1 MDKLRITGGARL
13 HGEVTISGAK
23 NSALPILCA
32 GLLTADPLTI
42 ANVPHLNDTATMLRL
57 LGRMGAGAERGSD
70 GIVTLQADR
79 VDSLEA
85 PYDWSRPCAPP
96 SWCWARWWRASARP
110 ASAQFGGCTI
120 GQRPVDQHIKGLAAL
135 GAEISI
141 EHGFVVARA
150 KRLKG
155 ASIRT
160 DMVTVTGTENLLMAA
175 VLAEGQT
182 VLENAAREPE
192 VVDPP
197 SCSSRWA
204 PASRATAPTAS

>member
-57 LGRMGAGAERGSD
+57 LGRMGVRAERAND

-85 PYDWSRPCAPP
+85 PYDLVKTMRASVLALGPLL
-96 SWCWARWWRASARP
+96 ARWWRASAKP
-110 ASAQFGGCTI
+110 ASAC
-120 GQRPVDQHIKGLAAL
+120 RAAAPSAS
-135 GAEISI
+135 GRWTSTS
-141 EHGFVVARA
+141 RA
-150 KRLKG
+150 WR
-155 ASIRT
+155 
-160 DMVTVTGTENLLMAA
+160 
-175 VLAEGQT
+175 
-182 VLENAAREPE
+182 
-192 VVDPP
+192 
-197 SCSSRWA
+197 RWA
-204 PASRATAPTAS
+204 PTSASSTASWWRAPNA